1 MPAWCC
7 KEPLTA
13 ALTRR
18 LLALL
23 VLVVPTAVCTQSQPH
38 TFVLLHELAASSLF
52 RQGLN
57 QTLHSWHMQVPQVWD
72 LLLTL

>member
-1 MPAWCC
+1 MLQ
-7 KEPLTA
+7 KA
-13 ALTRR
+13 ANSGLDTS

-23 VLVVPTAVCTQSQPH
+23 VPVVPIAVCTQSQPH

-57 QTLHSWHMQVPQVWD
+57 QTLHSWHMQVPQGWD
-72 LLLTL
+72 LLLTLWP